1 MRIKFYLLCS
11 LFFYQ
16 AAAIA
21 DNPPQRIVSLTPHIT
36 EMLFAIGAGNQV
48 VATDQA
54 SDYPDAVKQLPR
66 VANYQSLNQ
75 ESLLAVKPDLVVI
88 WSSTQELMKQQIAA
102 LHIPMLVLNSQHLDD
117 LPKELRLLGEKTG
130 HSSQAEQV
138 AQHIE
143 TTYQTWR
150 DKNKD
155 LTPIPTFYQLW
166 YPPLTTAGK
175 GSFITEIMTLCGAK
189 NIFAESQL
197 AYPQLSQEAVI
208 VANPEVILAT
218 HHGADLKHW
227 NQWPQINA
235 VKHQHLFM
243 LNKDWMHRLS
253 PRIELGIQQMCEVM
267 AQVRDEKKSS

>member
-54 SDYPDAVKQLPR
+54 SDYPDSVKQLPR

-75 ESLLAVKPDLVVI
+75 ESLLTVKPDLVVI

-155 LTPIPTFYQLW
+155 LKPIPTFYQLW

-267 AQVRDEKKSS
+267 AQVRDEKKTS